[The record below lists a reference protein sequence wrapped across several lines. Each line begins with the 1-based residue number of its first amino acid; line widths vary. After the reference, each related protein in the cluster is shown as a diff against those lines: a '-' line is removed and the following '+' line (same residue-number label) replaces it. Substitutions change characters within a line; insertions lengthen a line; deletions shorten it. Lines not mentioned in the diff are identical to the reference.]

1 MDTFDGSRTTR
12 TIPDGEAE
20 RLASAHDVPGL
31 PARFVLARRLGH
43 GGQGEVWLA
52 DDSLLGQR
60 VALKVIAHP
69 EGGPSRERVVKEARL
84 GRELS
89 HPSLI
94 RVFDLIEL
102 PTSLIVVM
110 EWMPAGSLKDALANG
125 PLPIAEVV
133 TVAEG
138 VLDALAFLHRKGVV
152 HRDVKP
158 SNLLADHGGAVR
170 LADLG
175 LVREVEGVGGL
186 TRTGTTVGT
195 PDYMSPEQLRGERV
209 GPPSDLYSLGVTL
222 FELTTG
228 RRPFAGTSDFD
239 IANRHLTAHPRD
251 PRRLRPTCPRWLA
264 GFILRL
270 LEKDPRHRWRDAGA
284 AHDSFAR
291 RSAPRWRRW
300 RRAAAVAAGLL
311 AAAAA
316 VLAAQRQLG
325 AQRLSSAAIVGHE
338 IVASDRLGRELW
350 RRTFDWEPY
359 SIVTGDFVGSD
370 DNEVAVVVSASDIGG
385 GRPRTAIVVLDAAGR
400 ELTRI
405 DRQTVRDTA
414 LPYYYPQL
422 SSDWVFRELYALD
435 LDGDGGDELVWT
447 RTHADWYPT
456 LVGAWWGRQAGRVEK
471 LLVNSGRVNSLR
483 PADLDGDGARELVV
497 SALNNPI
504 GYQDVIAVV
513 ESGAEST
520 SPDLLMP
527 ELYIA
532 MRSYVPLGQAAVLT
546 EIADASPDGILLR
559 RRQQLLRLTASGSRA
574 DRDAPLDGTDWM
586 GFWRDLTVLCR
597 DVSLRPDTLADG
609 RRLFT
614 SVHASAL
621 REPGARLA
629 SNLLI
634 ARSLAQVG
642 AHAPA
647 IALLREAAERDPQHG
662 DLWLRLGEQ
671 LLITGQ
677 RDAGR
682 RALVR
687 SLTGR
692 GEGRNAFDATLLL
705 ELDAALQGA
714 RAPSPEAPDPGPA
727 FDSTSFRERITA
739 KLAPVRPFL
748 QADWSDPVFD
758 TVDDDRIFKG
768 MAVMRLWARW
778 QRGESTAAVAVA
790 SQQLEDDPETADQAR
805 LLRALCLLDE
815 HRTVEARALARESLQ
830 RLDRRGQES
839 YEAFFWVPLAEWV
852 YATTLEAS
860 ERTAEVRSH
869 LERAADLAPD
879 TWFGRAARRT
889 LGR

>member
-1 MDTFDGSRTTR
+1 MDANHGSGMTR
-12 TIPDGEAE
+12 TAPDEEGQP
-20 RLASAHDVPGL
+20 LSSVPGL
-31 PARFVLARRLGH
+31 PERFVPIRLLGR

-52 DDSLLGQR
+52 HDGLLGQK

-69 EGGPSRERVVKEARL
+69 EGGHARARVVKEARL

-102 PTSLIVVM
+102 PDSLIVVM
-110 EWMPAGSLKDALANG
+110 EWMPAGSLKQALREG
-125 PLPIAEVV
+125 PLPVTRVVAIAERL
-133 TVAEG
+133 
-138 VLDALAFLHRKGVV
+138 LDALAFLHGRGVV

-158 SNLLADHGGAVR
+158 SNLLADREGGVR

-175 LVREVEGVGGL
+175 LVRELDGVGGL
-186 TRTGTTVGT
+186 TRTGMTVGT

-222 FELTTG
+222 FELITG
-228 RRPFAGTSDFD
+228 ARPFAGTSDFD
-239 IANRHLTAHPRD
+239 IANRHLTLRPRD
-251 PRRLRPTCPRWLA
+251 PRRLRPACPRWLA

-270 LEKDPRHRWRDAGA
+270 LEKDPRHRWSDATA
-284 AHDSFAR
+284 ARASFGR

-325 AQRLSSAAIVGHE
+325 AHRLTSASIAGAEV
-338 IVASDRLGRELW
+338 VASDRLGRELW

-359 SIVTGDFVGSD
+359 SVVAGDFVGSGD
-370 DNEVAVVVSASDIGG
+370 SEVAVVLTPGGKHVSRKQSV
-385 GRPRTAIVVLDAAGR
+385 IVVLDASGR

-405 DRQTVRDTA
+405 DWLAVRDVV
-414 LPYYYPQL
+414 LSYYYPTI
-422 SSDWVFRELYALD
+422 SDDWGFSELYALD

-447 RTHADWYPT
+447 RTHPDWYPT
-456 LVGAWWGRQAGRVEK
+456 AVSAWWGRQAGRVQT
-471 LLVNSGRVNSLR
+471 LLVNSGRVHSLR
-483 PADLDGDGARELVV
+483 PADLDGDGTRELVV
-497 SALNNPI
+497 SATNNPI
-504 GYQDVIAVV
+504 GYQDVVAIV
-513 ESGAEST
+513 EAGAGST
-520 SPDLLMP
+520 SPDLLIP
-527 ELYIA
+527 ELYTA
-532 MRSYVPLGQAAVLT
+532 MRSYVPLGQGAALP
-546 EIADASPDGILLR
+546 EIADASPAGILLR
-559 RRQQLLRLTASGSRA
+559 RPQQLLQLTASGSRA
-574 DRDAPLDGTDWM
+574 DREADLDGAAWM
-586 GFWRDLTVLCR
+586 AFWRDLTVLCR
-597 DVSLRPDTLADG
+597 DVSLRPDLLDHHRAGFAAD
-609 RRLFT
+609 
-614 SVHASAL
+614 HAQAL

-629 SNLLI
+629 SDLLL

-647 IALLREAAERDPQHG
+647 IALLRTAAERDPEHG

-671 LLITGQ
+671 LLVTGR

-692 GEGRNAFDATLLL
+692 GDGRSAFDATLLL
-705 ELDAALQGA
+705 ELDAALHPRGA
-714 RAPSPEAPDPGPA
+714 TAAAPADSGLA
-727 FDSTSFRERITA
+727 FGSTSFPERITA
-739 KLAPVRPFL
+739 KLAPVRAFL
-748 QADWSDPVFD
+748 EADWSDPVFD

-778 QRGESTAAVAVA
+778 QRGEPAPAVAAA
-790 SQQLEDDPETADQAR
+790 SQRLEANPETADQAR
-805 LLRALCLLDE
+805 LLRSLCLLDE
-815 HRTVEARALARESLQ
+815 HRAPEARALAREALQ
-830 RLDRRGQES
+830 HLDQRGQES
-839 YEAFFWVPLAEWV
+839 YEAFFWVPLAEWA
-852 YATTLEAS
+852 YGTALEAS
-860 ERTAEVRSH
+860 GRTADARAH
-869 LERAADLAPD
+869 LERAATLAPD